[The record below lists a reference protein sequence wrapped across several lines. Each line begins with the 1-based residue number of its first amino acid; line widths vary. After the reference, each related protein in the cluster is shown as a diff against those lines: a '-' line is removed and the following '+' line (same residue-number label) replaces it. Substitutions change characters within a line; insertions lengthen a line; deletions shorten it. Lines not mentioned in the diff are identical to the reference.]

1 MILVTGGLGFI
12 GSHVVLSLLA
22 QGQEVVI
29 VDNLANANLQTLER
43 LEYITGMY
51 VPFVKIDVRN
61 TPALNKVFEQY
72 PIDAVVHA
80 AGFKSIEESRLKPL
94 EYYNDN
100 VSCIM
105 SLLRAMQRTGI
116 RNLVHLSSLA
126 VYGVSSLELNEQVP
140 FNYTYPNPY
149 IKSQQMIETIIGDTF
164 RTDPDWRIA
173 ILRIANVA
181 GAFEHGVLGELVPP
195 LPKNILPLAMQVA
208 AMQRDVI
215 ELQRYVNTA
224 DKTVERSFVHVL
236 DVCEAIQT
244 SLYWL
249 QTQNNCCESFDI
261 AGEVSSIQNLLGL
274 VAQVTNVNIATLDA
288 GYPFEELA
296 QTASNS
302 QKAAEILKWNTRRP
316 LKQMIE
322 DEWRFYQN
330 ALNFKR
336 VANNNHFQ

>member
-29 VDNLANANLQTLER
+29 VDNLANANLQALER
-43 LEYITGMY
+43 LEFITGMY

-72 PIDAVVHA
+72 PIDAVINA

-116 RNLVHLSSLA
+116 RNLIHLSSLA
-126 VYGVSSLELNEQVP
+126 VYGVSSLELNENTP
-140 FNYTYPNPY
+140 LNYTYPNPY

-164 RTDPDWRIA
+164 RTDNEWRIA
-173 ILRIANVA
+173 ILRVSNVV

-195 LPKNILPLAMQVA
+195 LPKNIVPLAVQVA
-208 AMQRDVI
+208 AMQRDAI
-215 ELQRYVNTA
+215 ELQNHA
-224 DKTVERSFVHVL
+224 DTLDQTTERSFVHVL
-236 DVCEAIQT
+236 DVCEAIKA

-249 QTQNNCCESFDI
+249 QQQHHCCEVFDI
-261 AGEVSSIQNLLGL
+261 AGEISSIQNLLGI
-274 VAQVTNVNIATLDA
+274 VANVTNANIKTVEAA
-288 GYPFEELA
+288 YPFEELA

-302 QKAAEILKWNTRRP
+302 QKAAEILNWHAKRS

-330 ALNFKR
+330 TLNFK
-336 VANNNHFQ
+336 